1 MRFELAPTAIGE
13 GYRLEAF
20 EAVGSTNAI
29 ALERAAGGDQGRLWL
44 VTDRQESGRG
54 RRGRAWETPKGN
66 LAATLLLSD
75 IADLTVASTLGFVA
89 GLALG
94 DALDAVAPQADVSI
108 GIDGAG
114 SASGSRYELKW
125 PNDVLAQ
132 GGKLAGILLESV
144 QLPGSGYGLAIGIGV
159 NVVSHPVEVPY
170 PTTSLAALGARCTA
184 ADLFLALSD
193 AWIDNMRGWSGGRG
207 LSHTRDRWLSRAAG
221 LGSDIVVHLHGE
233 VLRGKFETIDDEC
246 RLLLRDR
253 TGGLRRIAAGD
264 VHFGSVASAEAT
276 G

>member
-13 GYRLEAF
+13 GYRLESF
-20 EAVGSTNAI
+20 DTVGSTNAV
-29 ALERAAGGDQGRLWL
+29 ALERAAGGDAGRLWL

-54 RRGRAWETPKGN
+54 RRGRAWETQKGN
-66 LAATLLLSD
+66 LAATLLLSN

-94 DALDAVAPQADVSI
+94 DALDAVAPQANVSI
-108 GIDGAG
+108 GIDGAD
-114 SASGSRYELKW
+114 SPRYELKW
-125 PNDVLAQ
+125 PNDVLAH

-159 NVVSHPVEVPY
+159 NVVSHPADLPY
-170 PTTSLAALGARCTA
+170 PTTSLAALGARCSA

-193 AWIDNMRGWSGGRG
+193 AWIDNMRGWSGGNG
-207 LSHTRDRWLSRAAG
+207 LSHVRERWLSRAAG
-221 LGSDIVVHLHGE
+221 LGSEIVVRLHGE
-233 VLRGKFETIDDEC
+233 VLRGRFETIDDEC
-246 RLLLRDR
+246 RLLLREGS
-253 TGGLRRIAAGD
+253 GGLRRIAAGD
-264 VHFGSVASAEAT
+264 VHFGAVASADAT

>member
-13 GYRLEAF
+13 RYRLEAF
-20 EAVGSTNAI
+20 ETVGSTNAV
-29 ALERAAGGDQGRLWL
+29 ALERAAGGDSGRLWL
-44 VTDRQESGRG
+44 VTDRQDRGRG

-94 DALDAVAPQADVSI
+94 DALDAVAPQANVSI

-114 SASGSRYELKW
+114 SVGGPRYELKW

-159 NVVSHPVEVPY
+159 NVVSHPAEVPY
-170 PTTSLAALGARCTA
+170 PTTSLAALGTRCTA

-207 LSHTRDRWLSRAAG
+207 LSHVRDRWLSRAAG
-221 LGSDIVVHLHGE
+221 LGSDIVVRLHGE

-246 RLLLRDR
+246 RLLLREGS
-253 TGGLRRIAAGD
+253 GGLRRIAAGD
-264 VHFGSVASAEAT
+264 VHFGAVASAEAT

>member
-20 EAVGSTNAI
+20 EAVGSTNAV
-29 ALERAAGGDQGRLWL
+29 ALERAAGGDAGKLWL

-66 LAATLLLSD
+66 LAATLLLSN
-75 IADLTVASTLGFVA
+75 IADLAVASTLGFVA
-89 GLALG
+89 GLAIG
-94 DALDAVAPQADVSI
+94 DALDAVAPHANAGI
-108 GIDGAG
+108 GGAG
-114 SASGSRYELKW
+114 SAGGARYELKW

-170 PTTSLAALGARCTA
+170 PTTSLAALGARCSA

-193 AWIDNMRGWSGGRG
+193 AWIDNMRGWSGGHG
-207 LSHTRDRWLSRAAG
+207 LSHIRERWLSRAAG
-221 LGSDIVVHLHGE
+221 IGSDIVVRLHGE
-233 VLRGKFETIDDEC
+233 VLRGRFETIDDEC
-246 RLLLRDR
+246 RLLLRDG

-264 VHFGSVASAEAT
+264 VHFGAVASAEAT